1 MSKSSLVL
9 IVEDNAQN
17 MMMMRDLLLAQGY
30 EVLEAC
36 NGRQGWDLARAHHP
50 DLILM
55 DIQLPDVSGLE
66 VTKWLKS
73 DEALK
78 AIPVVAVTAF
88 AMKGDGE
95 LMLEMGCDGYVAKP
109 ISVPD
114 FLRILEYFFAPAPAG
129 NAGRAL
135 PDCFKQ
141 LSSPQFE

>member
-17 MMMMRDLLLAQGY
+17 MMMMRDLLRAQGY
-30 EVLEAC
+30 DVLEAC
-36 NGRQGWDLARAHHP
+36 DGRQGWDLARSHRP

-66 VTKWLKS
+66 VTKWLKA
-73 DEALK
+73 DQTLK

-114 FLRILEYFFAPAPAG
+114 FLRILEYFFAPPHAG
-129 NAGRAL
+129 GAVQSL

-141 LSSPQFE
+141 LSSV